1 MGYTATR
8 RYECGNA
15 AIHGRWKHYMI
26 ADANTTEALGEIV
39 TEALDDLR
47 AVNPVVLDVRGRT
60 SITDLMVI
68 ATGTSNRHV
77 KSLSDHVI
85 EKAKSAGYQ
94 PLGVEGADG
103 AEWILVD
110 LGDVVVHVMSQQTR
124 DLYRLEYIWAMD
136 DEDADQGH
144 GG

>member
-1 MGYTATR
+1 
-8 RYECGNA
+8 
-15 AIHGRWKHYMI
+15 MI
-26 ADANTTEALGEIV
+26 ADTDSTEYLGELV
-39 TEALDDLR
+39 MEALDDLR

-60 SITDLMVI
+60 SITDLMVV

-77 KSLSDHVI
+77 KSLADRVI
-85 EKAKSAGYQ
+85 ERAKEAGIR
-94 PLGVEGADG
+94 PMGVEGADG

-110 LGDVVVHVMSQQTR
+110 LGDVVVHVMSEQTR
-124 DLYRLEYIWAMD
+124 DLYRLENIWGVD

>member
-1 MGYTATR
+1 
-8 RYECGNA
+8 
-15 AIHGRWKHYMI
+15 MI
-26 ADANTTEALGEIV
+26 ADTKTAEFLGELV

-60 SITDLMVI
+60 SITDLMVV

-77 KSLSDHVI
+77 KSLADHVI
-85 EKAKSAGYQ
+85 EKAKEAGVR
-94 PLGVEGADG
+94 PLGVEGAQG

-110 LGDVVVHVMSQQTR
+110 LGDVVVHVMSEQTR
-124 DLYRLEYIWAMD
+124 DLYRLEHIWGVD
-136 DEDADQGH
+136 DENADQGH

>member
-1 MGYTATR
+1 
-8 RYECGNA
+8 
-15 AIHGRWKHYMI
+15 MI
-26 ADANTTEALGEIV
+26 ADTDGTEYLGELVMEALE
-39 TEALDDLR
+39 DLR

-60 SITDLMVI
+60 SITDLMVV

-77 KSLSDHVI
+77 KSLADRVI
-85 EKAKSAGYQ
+85 ERAKEAGIK

-110 LGDVVVHVMSQQTR
+110 LGDVVVHVMSEQTR
-124 DLYRLEYIWAMD
+124 ELYRLENIWGVD
-136 DEDADQGH
+136 DDDADQGH

>member
-1 MGYTATR
+1 
-8 RYECGNA
+8 
-15 AIHGRWKHYMI
+15 MI
-26 ADANTTEALGEIV
+26 ADTDSTEYLGELVMEALE
-39 TEALDDLR
+39 DLR

-60 SITDLMVI
+60 SITDLMVV

-77 KSLSDHVI
+77 KSLADRVI
-85 EKAKSAGYQ
+85 ERAKEAGIR

-110 LGDVVVHVMSQQTR
+110 LGDVVAHVMSEQTR
-124 DLYRLEYIWAMD
+124 ELYRLEHIWGVD